1 MSQVMQGR
9 HAHVPVKVLGEGA
22 LIAEAEFATDFSDLS
37 ALFLEGFAGGLD
49 AELHDEGLWA
59 GTEGFNEL
67 PVKLAGRKMHDFG
80 QFRDRDAGA
89 EVLADVGKSAV
100 DLQVGLEDLFFAFK
114 ALHGAHE
121 ADDAAFGIEEREFV
135 GDEPVWQALIG
146 EKEFDD
152 VELGFAGAED
162 FLVIAAKILGEA
174 IREEIEVVFADDLVF
189 MMNAKAIHEAA

>member
-1 MSQVMQGR
+1 MQRR

-22 LIAEAEFATDFSDLS
+22 LIAEAKLATYFGDLS
-37 ALFLEGFAGGLD
+37 ALFLKGFAGGLD
-49 AELHDEGLWA
+49 AELHDEGLRA
-59 GTEGFNEL
+59 GTEGLNEL
-67 PVKLAGRKMHDFG
+67 PVKLARRKMHDFCQLG
-80 QFRDRDAGA
+80 DRYSGA
-89 EVLADVGKSAV
+89 EVLANVGEGTV

-121 ADDAAFGIEEREFV
+121 ADDASFGIEERELV

-146 EKEFDD
+146 EKQLDD

-162 FLVIAAKILGEA
+162 FLVITAEILSEA

-189 MMNAKAIHEAA
+189 MMNAEAIHEAA